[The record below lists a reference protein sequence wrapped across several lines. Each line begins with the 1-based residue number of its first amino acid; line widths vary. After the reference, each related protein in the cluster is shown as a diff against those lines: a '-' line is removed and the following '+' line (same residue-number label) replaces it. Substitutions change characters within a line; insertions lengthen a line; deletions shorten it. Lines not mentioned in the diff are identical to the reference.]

1 MRDVTSRELSCL
13 LDYIYTGTADVAPSL
28 VASFT
33 KLAKDI
39 GLKGFSVGAQSP
51 DATSN
56 RARLANRDLAS
67 SFTLSP
73 MKQLSEPAAMPSHD
87 AGLVTNSILFA

>member
-51 DATSN
+51 DATSS
-56 RARLANRDLAS
+56 RARLAKGPNRYSPRLV
-67 SFTLSP
+67 SFYRLHS
-73 MKQLSEPAAMPSHD
+73 
-87 AGLVTNSILFA
+87 VFIFY